1 MIYDK
6 LNDTLHNL
14 PCKIRGL
21 AVSTSQSADDEFLAR
36 ADLRWATQAEI
47 DEYEQNLAD
56 EREAREAEREAVR
69 TGLRD
74 EIVAICNHAGI
85 PVPANPDELDESLS
99 PLTDKQLAT
108 ETSIRLLN
116 MRTVKLPDAGFSWGE
131 VTRDV

>member
-6 LNDTLHNL
+6 LNDTLHAL

-21 AVSTSQSADDEFLAR
+21 AVSTPQSADDEFLSR
-36 ADLRWATQAEI
+36 ADLRWATQEEI
-47 DEYEQNLAD
+47 DEYEQKLAD

-69 TGLRD
+69 TALRD
-74 EIVAICNHAGI
+74 EIVAICDNAGI
-85 PVPANPDELDESLS
+85 AVPSNPDELDEALS
-99 PLTDKQLAT
+99 PMEDKQLAM

-131 VTRDV
+131 VTKDV